1 MNIAVSFMTYPDD
14 LERQAMDIAVSFKTY
29 PDDPERP
36 GMDIAVSSVTYLVT
50 YLDHHEK
57 TSDGHSC

>member
-1 MNIAVSFMTYPDD
+1 
-14 LERQAMDIAVSFKTY
+14 MDIAVSFKTY
-29 PDDPERP
+29 LDDPERP